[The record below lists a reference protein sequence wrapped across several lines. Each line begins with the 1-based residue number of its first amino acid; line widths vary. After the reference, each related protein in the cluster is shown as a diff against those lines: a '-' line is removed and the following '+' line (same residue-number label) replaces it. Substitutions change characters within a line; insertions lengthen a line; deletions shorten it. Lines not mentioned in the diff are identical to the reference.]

1 MGRKSFAIAALDADV
16 GWETLLGKRDEIAG
30 FGELATS
37 DPLALA
43 AERYVYMR
51 KFAPAFLEAFE
62 FNATGPNR
70 PERAYMDV

>member
-1 MGRKSFAIAALDADV
+1 M
-16 GWETLLGKRDEIAG
+16 GKRDEIAG

-43 AERYVYMR
+43 AERYAYMR